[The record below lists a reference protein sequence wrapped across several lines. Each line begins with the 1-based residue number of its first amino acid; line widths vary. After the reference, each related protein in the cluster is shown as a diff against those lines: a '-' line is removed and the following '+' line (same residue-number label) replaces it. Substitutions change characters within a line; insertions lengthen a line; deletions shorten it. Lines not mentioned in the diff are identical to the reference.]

1 MGGGLM
7 IRKIFFWLHFSV
19 GSLAGIVIL
28 II

>member
-1 MGGGLM
+1 M
-7 IRKIFFWLHFSV
+7 IRKIFFWLHLSV